1 MKLNLKK
8 PSIRITLRYSLIALV
23 SIVSIALLVPYVL
36 NYGPESINTPF
47 DIQMSYISY
56 TQQFTVIYF
65 AIIIIL
71 AIFVHLALKDV
82 DEWYSLPDEKKYTES
97 ELIKKVRKKCFN
109 LPYLTFIFEITLPLI
124 LVSFIL
130 LITGSHHATMIV
142 KLLFLVVSY
151 SFLLAVITYIFSK
164 NVFEDVLTKT
174 YKKNLNIGVR
184 ISIGL
189 KVAMQILPI
198 FAAGVMVTAVI
209 GYSRIV
215 AEKENTF
222 FDLYHQQLYTTFSI
236 SQTYYFDD
244 VVETMRHLTLED
256 ENHSAFVIMP
266 DHTIRTLRGPEV
278 SEFVKEYTLQLSPKY
293 NGRTYDS
300 YGIDAQ
306 GSTIKLKTTVG
317 DIYVGILFNVESNA
331 AAITFV
337 ITFGVLMLLI
347 ILVLYIFGKSLS
359 SDLSDVSNN
368 FNDILKGESDLT
380 SSLPVKTND
389 EIGDLI
395 LAFNGIQEQQAAYL
409 EQIQNNQSMLMEQ
422 ERLASLGQMI
432 GGISHNLKTPIMSI
446 AGAAQGLN
454 NLINEYDASIG
465 DKDVT
470 NDDHHAIAKDMRE
483 WISKIN
489 SYTNY
494 MSDIIGAV
502 KGQAATLSE
511 SEEDTF
517 TLFDLIKRIQILMKN
532 ELQNNHIQ
540 FNISLNQLE
549 QKEIKG
555 NVNSLVQVINN
566 LITNA
571 IQAYRGNPGEIN
583 LSTQLINDELDI
595 AIEDHGC
602 GMPKDV
608 QEKLFKEMVTTKG
621 KNGTGL
627 GLFMSYSTIKG
638 KFDGDITF
646 TSEEGKGT
654 VFHIHLPIK

>member
-1 MKLNLKK
+1 MSNLITIPFLLLCLSALLILVLLTYVVKIKEKK
-8 PSIRITLRYSLIALV
+8 QIHKMFSATLLCVFIICIGVLIQEVCYEIFQVDPIIFENFIYIGTCFLPVTVLFTGLIMMNGSIKFRKRHILLLIIPIISLIVLWTNQLHHLFFVKFSLNINDAEVGSYMMVHTVYTYLLLFIGIILMV
-23 SIVSIALLVPYVL
+23 RAITRSSGFFSRQLWLIILGSSIPIVTNFLGTLKIIPMTVY
-36 NYGPESINTPF
+36 ITP
-47 DIQMSYISY
+47 ISFA
-56 TQQFTVIYF
+56 FTMLF
-65 AIIIIL
+65 WTL
-71 AIFVHLALKDV
+71 AIFKFKFLGIQPIALQVIVNRISDGYLVINEDDTVTDFNTTFLKTFQLKDEEIRDYQV
-82 DEWYSLPDEKKYTES
+82 LDFFKKHSEYQIDTDKWRISFEEARKGNKTISFEQYTES
-97 ELIKKVRKKCFN
+97 IQKYFTV
-109 LPYLTFIFEITLPLI
+109 EITPLYNKEVFLGNLI
-124 LVSFIL
+124 LL
-130 LITGSHHATMIV
+130 KDITQHT
-142 KLLFLVVSY
+142 L
-151 SFLLAVITYIFSK
+151 
-164 NVFEDVLTKT
+164 D
-174 YKKNLNIGVR
+174 
-184 ISIGL
+184 
-189 KVAMQILPI
+189 MQTI
-198 FAAGVMVTAVI
+198 
-209 GYSRIV
+209 
-215 AEKENTF
+215 KEN
-222 FDLYHQQLYTTFSI
+222 Q
-236 SQTYYFDD
+236 
-244 VVETMRHLTLED
+244 E
-256 ENHSAFVIMP
+256 
-266 DHTIRTLRGPEV
+266 
-278 SEFVKEYTLQLSPKY
+278 
-293 NGRTYDS
+293 
-300 YGIDAQ
+300 
-306 GSTIKLKTTVG
+306 
-317 DIYVGILFNVESNA
+317 
-331 AAITFV
+331 
-337 ITFGVLMLLI
+337 ML
-347 ILVLYIFGKSLS
+347 V
-359 SDLSDVSNN
+359 
-368 FNDILKGESDLT
+368 
-380 SSLPVKTND
+380 
-389 EIGDLI
+389 
-395 LAFNGIQEQQAAYL
+395 
-409 EQIQNNQSMLMEQ
+409 EQ

-595 AIEDHGC
+595 AVEDHGC

-638 KFDGDITF
+638 KFDGDFTF